1 MLRIDDI
8 TELSKKN
15 RQLQQA
21 QKMESVGTL
30 ASGLAH
36 NFNNILGGI
45 VATISILQF
54 KMKEEDFKL
63 DLLEKQLAL
72 MQDLSERATDL
83 VKQLLSLSRT
93 KEACLVRLDLNS
105 AIKRVYKICK
115 NTFDKSIE
123 FSIEIYN
130 IPRYIIGDISLIDQ
144 ILLNLMINASHA
156 LTIMKSEGE
165 KWGGTISVKI
175 AEREVTLPGSIASGK
190 QNLFWVLSISDNGI
204 GIAKDK
210 IGKIF
215 DPFYTTKDK
224 EYGTGL
230 GLSMVYSIMSQ
241 HNGQIEV
248 ESELGVGTTFN
259 LIFPVFDKDS
269 SIEYGSDHTTLVQ
282 GSGNILLLDDDNA
295 INTITKSILNECG
308 YVVTSFTESELAL
321 KEYMEKEPQFY
332 DLLLVDL
339 IMPKMS
345 GFEFCIK
352 VLERNI
358 NEKIL
363 LSSGY
368 HNDQRIKKLLDLG
381 VKSFIAKP
389 YTMQDLSQKISDI
402 ITNKRE
408 SYVKL

>member
-1 MLRIDDI
+1 
-8 TELSKKN
+8 
-15 RQLQQA
+15 
-21 QKMESVGTL
+21 
-30 ASGLAH
+30 
-36 NFNNILGGI
+36 
-45 VATISILQF
+45 
-54 KMKEEDFKL
+54 
-63 DLLEKQLAL
+63 
-72 MQDLSERATDL
+72 
-83 VKQLLSLSRT
+83 
-93 KEACLVRLDLNS
+93 
-105 AIKRVYKICK
+105 
-115 NTFDKSIE
+115 
-123 FSIEIYN
+123 
-130 IPRYIIGDISLIDQ
+130 
-144 ILLNLMINASHA
+144 
-156 LTIMKSEGE
+156 
-165 KWGGTISVKI
+165 
-175 AEREVTLPGSIASGK
+175 
-190 QNLFWVLSISDNGI
+190 
-204 GIAKDK
+204 
-210 IGKIF
+210 
-215 DPFYTTKDK
+215 
-224 EYGTGL
+224 
-230 GLSMVYSIMSQ
+230 MVYSIMSQ

-368 HNDQRIKKLLDLG
+368 HNDQRIKKLLDL
-381 VKSFIAKP
+381 
-389 YTMQDLSQKISDI
+389 
-402 ITNKRE
+402 
-408 SYVKL
+408 